1 MTQGPDFLSQ
11 EHLVTHHECGAD
23 AVLKLN
29 CILDYFQDIAAC
41 HADLLGIGM
50 EQLRALHQLW
60 VLSRL
65 KLRFRR
71 YPQLGEKLTVLTYPT
86 GLNRLFATRQY
97 QLLAENGESLVE
109 GTSFWI
115 VIDDAKFRPVKPFK
129 MLGDFAE
136 RNRER
141 SKFFLELDKIAE
153 PETPP
158 EPQLEHQVLHSN
170 IDLNRHLN
178 NAFYAAYTVDTLGKL
193 TGKLCHPK
201 ELQINFLIPGALNAK
216 IRCGG
221 RIGDDGKFY
230 VDGRNA
236 ESGQLGFQ
244 AEGLL

>member
-1 MTQGPDFLSQ
+1 MAQGPDFLTQ

-29 CILDYFQDIAAC
+29 CMLDYFQDIAAC
-41 HADLLGIGM
+41 HANLLDIGM
-50 EQLRALHQLW
+50 NQLRALHELW

-97 QLLAENGESLVE
+97 QLLAENGDSLVE

-115 VIDDAKFRPVKPFK
+115 VIDDTRFRPVKPFK

-136 RNRER
+136 RNAER
-141 SKFFLELDKIAE
+141 PKFFLDLDKIAE

-158 EPQLEHQVLHSN
+158 ESLLEYQVLHSN
-170 IDLNRHLN
+170 IDLNQHLN
-178 NAFYAAYTVDTLGKL
+178 NAFYGAYIVDTLGKL
-193 TGKLCHPK
+193 TGKLCHPA
-201 ELQINFLIPGALNAK
+201 ELQINFLIPGPLNAR
-216 IRCGG
+216 IHCGG
-221 RIGDDGKFY
+221 SVTEDGAFY
-230 VDGRNA
+230 VDGRHA
-236 ESGQLGFQ
+236 DGGSLCFQ
-244 AEGLL
+244 AEGRL